1 MAKISESTRLEFA
14 ETIKPYQS
22 KILAILA
29 KEKTTLNSINGNA
42 PDSCYK
48 KLMLCDDMIYVSSL
62 YMAQNSL
69 SLKILEVKNNDALN
83 EARKILYKAIIY
95 LEELVTNFI
104 DVPYS
109 ELAKYHENIK
119 DKTIQERYY
128 LIRKLG
134 LAITLLE
141 DAFGDRDILKNV
153 SVNLMTGTKA
163 ALTGANGAG
172 KSTLIKVMAGLI
184 KPDSGSRI
192 CQKET
197 RIAYLPQSGLTHH
210 GCSLKEEADRAFE
223 FGYDIQKQIDQIGE
237 QLEKGTGNT
246 DNLLAT
252 QAELIAKLEESGWH
266 RREATAESVLMG
278 LGFSQED
285 LQKQTEEFS
294 GGWQMRIA
302 LAKALMQNPDILLL
316 DEPTNYLDIE
326 ARTWLEKF
334 LSNYKGAFLLV
345 SHDRYFLDVTVNEV
359 YELFGGDLKRY
370 KGNFTHYEQVRE
382 VELKTLIAEYE
393 KQQDEIAKL
402 QDFIRR
408 FGVQATKAAQA
419 QERQKQLD
427 KILAQKIEIPESLK
441 KIHFKFPE
449 APHAGHLVLRTKGLT
464 KSYDGKTNV
473 IENLDLTVENGEM
486 LVVAGRNGAGKS
498 TLLRMLAGVD
508 PITSGEVIPGTGVK
522 IGYFSQDNAE
532 TIKGGETILEYVESQ
547 APTELIPKVRDMLGS
562 FLFRGDDVFKSL
574 NVLSGG
580 EKSRIA
586 LLQLLLRANNLL
598 ILDEPTN
605 HLDMH
610 SKDVLMNALKDFG
623 GTVIFVSHDRGF
635 IEGLATKVLELKP
648 GSHREFPGNYKYYM
662 ERIEAEEA
670 GIVGQFERGTG
681 IATSSVNSTKTSE
694 AKADATKSA
703 GKLNWEEQKK
713 IEAERRKNEKEA
725 ARLETEIAK
734 AEEEKSALE
743 SKMAL
748 PEVYSNG
755 AKAKEVQQKID
766 ETTKK
771 IETLTQAW
779 ETAMDKL
786 G

>member
-1 MAKISESTRLEFA
+1 MAFVQFS
-14 ETIKPYQS
+14 Q
-22 KILAILA
+22 
-29 KEKTTLNSINGNA
+29 
-42 PDSCYK
+42 
-48 KLMLCDDMIYVSSL
+48 VSL
-62 YMAQNSL
+62 
-69 SLKILEVKNNDALN
+69 
-83 EARKILYKAIIY
+83 
-95 LEELVTNFI
+95 
-104 DVPYS
+104 
-109 ELAKYHENIK
+109 
-119 DKTIQERYY
+119 
-128 LIRKLG
+128 
-134 LAITLLE
+134 
-141 DAFGDRDILKNV
+141 AFGDRDILKNV

-246 DNLLAT
+246 DNLLVT

-532 TIKGGETILEYVESQ
+532 TIKGDETILEYVESQ

-713 IEAERRKNEKEA
+713 IEAERRKNEKEV

-755 AKAKEVQQKID
+755 AKAKEIQQKID

-771 IETLTQAW
+771 IETLTQTW

>member
-1 MAKISESTRLEFA
+1 MAFVQFS
-14 ETIKPYQS
+14 Q
-22 KILAILA
+22 
-29 KEKTTLNSINGNA
+29 
-42 PDSCYK
+42 
-48 KLMLCDDMIYVSSL
+48 VSL
-62 YMAQNSL
+62 
-69 SLKILEVKNNDALN
+69 
-83 EARKILYKAIIY
+83 
-95 LEELVTNFI
+95 
-104 DVPYS
+104 
-109 ELAKYHENIK
+109 
-119 DKTIQERYY
+119 
-128 LIRKLG
+128 
-134 LAITLLE
+134 
-141 DAFGDRDILKNV
+141 AFGDRDILKNV

-285 LQKQTEEFS
+285 LHKQTEEFS

-393 KQQDEIAKL
+393 KQQDEIEKL

-547 APTELIPKVRDMLGS
+547 APTELVPKVRDMLGS

-713 IEAERRKNEKEA
+713 IEAERRKNEKEV

-755 AKAKEVQQKID
+755 AKAKEIQQKID
-766 ETTKK
+766 ETSKK
-771 IETLTQAW
+771 IETLTQTW

-786 G
+786 E

>member
-1 MAKISESTRLEFA
+1 MAFVQFS
-14 ETIKPYQS
+14 Q
-22 KILAILA
+22 
-29 KEKTTLNSINGNA
+29 
-42 PDSCYK
+42 
-48 KLMLCDDMIYVSSL
+48 VSL
-62 YMAQNSL
+62 
-69 SLKILEVKNNDALN
+69 
-83 EARKILYKAIIY
+83 
-95 LEELVTNFI
+95 
-104 DVPYS
+104 
-109 ELAKYHENIK
+109 
-119 DKTIQERYY
+119 
-128 LIRKLG
+128 
-134 LAITLLE
+134 
-141 DAFGDRDILKNV
+141 AFGDRDILKNV

-713 IEAERRKNEKEA
+713 IEAERRKNEKEV

-771 IETLTQAW
+771 IETLTQTW

-786 G
+786 